1 MLTLFDRKLKAIY
14 YEHKDE
20 KNPKVPLK
28 TIKKYLEL
36 EGIKLD
42 DEDHLFR
49 KIILVY
55 SNSIAEMDKLFYLLV
70 AYLNVDGL
78 V

>member
-1 MLTLFDRKLKAIY
+1 MIIFSLNKKKD
-14 YEHKDE
+14 EHKNE

-42 DEDHLFR
+42 DED
-49 KIILVY
+49 
-55 SNSIAEMDKLFYLLV
+55 
-70 AYLNVDGL
+70 
-78 V
+78 

>member
-1 MLTLFDRKLKAIY
+1 MQTLFDQKLKAIY

-36 EGIKLD
+36 EGIEVD
-42 DEDHLFR
+42 D
-49 KIILVY
+49 
-55 SNSIAEMDKLFYLLV
+55 DK
-70 AYLNVDGL
+70 
-78 V
+78 